1 MFLVMLR
8 ENEDDNEFEIDSVV
22 RRRTDVSVVE
32 AGKLQDES
40 EHTESGM

>member
-8 ENEDDNEFEIDSVV
+8 EMVMSDDDNEFEIDSVG

-32 AGKLQDES
+32 AGKQQDV
-40 EHTESGM
+40 